1 MRNRKLD
8 SQSSRVSAVGNRPV
22 RIYHFP
28 ALFVG
33 VVRSIIV
40 ATLFVAGSLFATL
53 ALAETDGTSP
63 TEQSQK
69 PPAIRVIQ
77 AGMHELVQTLAVNGT
92 VVARQEAEIGSDL
105 SGIIVVDVF
114 ADQGDTVKNGDVLA
128 RLERTSL
135 EIQMAQNRAQRAQAE
150 ATVSQVA
157 TQVIDAEVA
166 VRQSLENLER
176 AKKLQKKGFA
186 ARSQYDNAVNAR
198 DSAQAKLETA
208 RRALVA
214 SDAQIGLIDAQKR
227 DIELKLAKT
236 EVKAPADGL
245 VLAREAALGEL
256 ITQQTGALFRMAIDS
271 KFELSAEV
279 AETSLP
285 KLTEGMA
292 VSVSLAGLTSPLE
305 GKIRLISPEIDARTR
320 MGKVRISLPQD
331 RNVRSGNYASGT
343 IEILRRTGIAVPASA
358 VVYRGKD
365 AFLQTVENGVVVTKP
380 VTLGIRA
387 RGQVEVTNGVGEGE
401 VVVERA
407 GTFVTDGDRVTPITS
422 DTITGA
428 VSR

>member
-1 MRNRKLD
+1 MD
-8 SQSSRVSAVGNRPV
+8 SNTSHSSAVGNRLL
-22 RIYHFP
+22 RIDDLP
-28 ALFVG
+28 AQFVG
-33 VVRSIIV
+33 TIRLIV
-40 ATLFVAGSLFATL
+40 LATVFVAGSLFATH
-53 ALAETDGTSP
+53 ALAETDSTGPS
-63 TEQSQK
+63 EHNQK

-77 AGMHELVQTLAVNGT
+77 AGMSELVQTLAVNGS

-105 SGIIVVDVF
+105 SGLIVVGVF
-114 ADQGDTVKNGDVLA
+114 ADQGDTVKKGDVLA

-135 EIQMAQNRAQRAQAE
+135 EQQMAQNQAQRAQAE
-150 ATVSQVA
+150 ATISQMA
-157 TQVIDAEVA
+157 AQVVDTEVA
-166 VRQSLENLER
+166 VRQALENLVR

-186 ARSQYDNAVNAR
+186 ARSQYDNAINAR

-214 SDAQIGLIDAQKR
+214 SQAQIGLIDAQKR
-227 DIELKLAKT
+227 DIELKLAKS

-245 VLAREAALGEL
+245 ILARNAALGEL
-256 ITQQTGALFRMAIDS
+256 ITQQTGALFRMAIGS

-320 MGKVRISLPQD
+320 MGKVRISLPKD

-358 VVYRGKD
+358 VVYRGAD
-365 AFLQTVENGVVVTKP
+365 AFLQTVENGIVATKP
-380 VTLGIRA
+380 VTVGIRA
-387 RGQVEVTNGVGEGE
+387 RGQVEVTNGVGDGD
-401 VVVERA
+401 VIVERA

-422 DTITGA
+422 DTITGV